1 MLLSAEFAT
10 PQTNPNWRNW
20 YLTSARELRD
30 LTPKKAIA
38 GGLTSPGIVA
48 SLPAGIWV
56 NSWTMRLQAEKTM
69 PATPTGKG
77 VQMSFG
83 FWFPAPDQGYGG
95 EGYVLNLRGAIAE
108 FIETGA
114 SEDEVKRAD
123 VAISLPKDVLDQI
136 ITADAGDTQDAL
148 AKAIGDQRVRLL
160 KGTPQQVQQFFSYF
174 DRKPTTIPSLSN
186 R

>member
-1 MLLSAEFAT
+1 M
-10 PQTNPNWRNW
+10 
-20 YLTSARELRD
+20 TSARELRG

-38 GGLTSPGIVA
+38 GGLTSPDIVA

-77 VQMSFG
+77 VEMSLG

-108 FIETGA
+108 FIETGTSQEA
-114 SEDEVKRAD
+114 VKQAD

-136 ITADAGDTQDAL
+136 ITADGGDGSGAQEAL
-148 AKAIGDQRVRLL
+148 AKAVGDKRVQLL

-174 DRKPTTIPSLSN
+174 DRKPTTLPSLSN